1 MSLVNALLRK
11 LFDIVLYPF
20 QGLHPLVGLIVL
32 AVPIS
37 VLMLLVFKKTS
48 NQKKLTDVKGRIH
61 SSLFEIRLFNDD
73 LAAIFRA
80 QGEILRNNLA
90 YLGLSLVPLAWMI
103 VPFVLIIGQLEFRY
117 GYQGLRPGEETLV
130 RVRLT
135 EDWREK
141 MPPGNAAFERPP
153 LTLEIPDGLE
163 LTSPGVWLPALN
175 EMAWRLEPRQW
186 GDYELRVKLGG
197 ESFGKSLRVSDDVV
211 RCSPE
216 RVSDGLLDQLLHP
229 AEKPLRKGTVA
240 GISVDYARAGAE
252 FFDLSSWVWIFFGIT
267 IVLAFALRKPFKVT
281 I

>member
-1 MSLVNALLRK
+1 MSLVNALLRR

-37 VLMLLVFKKTS
+37 ILMLLVFKKTS
-48 NQKKLTDVKGRIH
+48 NQKKLADVKGRIH
-61 SSLFEIRLFNDD
+61 SGLFEIRLFNDD

-80 QGEILRNNLA
+80 QGEILRNNLT

-141 MPPGNAAFERPP
+141 TPSGNAAFARPP
-153 LTLEIPDGLE
+153 LALEIPEGLE

-186 GDYELRVKLGG
+186 GNYELRVKFGD

-211 RCSPE
+211 RRSPE
-216 RVSDGLLDQLLHP
+216 RVSGGPLDQLLHP
-229 AEKPLRKGTVA
+229 AEKPLRKGPVA
-240 GISVDYARAGAE
+240 GISVDYPRAGAE

>member
-37 VLMLLVFKKTS
+37 ILMLLVFKKTS
-48 NQKKLTDVKGRIH
+48 NQKKLADVKGRIH

-73 LAAIFRA
+73 LGAIFRA
-80 QGEILRNNLA
+80 QGEILRNNMT

-103 VPFVLIIGQLEFRY
+103 IPFILIIGQLEFRY

-130 RVRLT
+130 KVQLAD
-135 EDWREK
+135 DWREA
-141 MPPGNAAFERPP
+141 PAAGAAASARPP
-153 LTLEIPDGLE
+153 LTLEIPKGLE
-163 LTSPGVWLPALN
+163 LTSPGVWLPSLN
-175 EMAWRLEPRQW
+175 EMVWRLEPRER
-186 GDYELRVKLGG
+186 GDYELRVKFG
-197 ESFGKSLRVSDDVV
+197 EDSFGKSLRVTEDVV
-211 RCSPE
+211 RRSPE
-216 RVSDGLLDQLLHP
+216 RVSGGLLEQLLHP
-229 AEKPLRKGTVA
+229 AEKPLPPSAVA
-240 GISVDYARAGAE
+240 AISVGYPRAGAE

>member
-37 VLMLLVFKKTS
+37 ILMLLVFKKTS
-48 NQKKLTDVKGRIH
+48 NQKKLADVKGRIH
-61 SSLFEIRLFNDD
+61 SGLFEIRLFNDD

-80 QGEILRNNLA
+80 QGEILRNNLT

-130 RVRLT
+130 TVRLA
-135 EDWREK
+135 EDWREE
-141 MPPGNAAFERPP
+141 PSAGGGSARPP
-153 LTLEIPDGLE
+153 LTLEIPEGLE

-186 GDYELRVKLGG
+186 GNYELRVKFG
-197 ESFGKSLRVSDDVV
+197 EEDPVGKSLRVSDDVV
-211 RCSPE
+211 RRSPE
-216 RVSDGLLDQLLHP
+216 RVSGGPLDQLLHP
-229 AEKPLRKGTVA
+229 AEKSLRKGPVA